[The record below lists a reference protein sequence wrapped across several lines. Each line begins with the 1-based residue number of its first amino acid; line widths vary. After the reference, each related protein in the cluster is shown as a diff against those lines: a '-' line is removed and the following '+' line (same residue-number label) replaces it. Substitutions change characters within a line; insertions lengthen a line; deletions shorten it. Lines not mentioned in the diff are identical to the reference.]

1 MKEINY
7 SCRTR
12 KLELTTCH
20 VWYPGVRTAVEPV
33 YIYYTQVVC
42 VCSTHV
48 TTHTQSTSVL
58 QFYVLPEDRV
68 SIMFF
73 YRCIKK

>member
-48 TTHTQSTSVL
+48 TTHTQSVIIT
-58 QFYVLPEDRV
+58 FYQLPEYKYNV
-68 SIMFF
+68 FLPL
-73 YRCIKK
+73 Y

>member
-48 TTHTQSTSVL
+48 TTHTQSVL
-58 QFYVLPEDRV
+58 RFRVPE
-68 SIMFF
+68 
-73 YRCIKK
+73 